1 MRKQHSNMSKMIDF
15 CESAVKYSETSIKR
29 TPLGPSQVCAYQRV
43 STQQRFVKIAQCLL
57 TINIQRLLCTVIK
70 LYVVQE
76 AIQSS
81 TSLPFITN
89 FNLLPNAKTLTDYS
103 TYFKDI
109 IQFYYCQSGVRLIV
123 VFNNRNHP
131 NVFHFS
137 VCVGL
142 IRVSAKQQFVT
153 KENVRR

>member
-1 MRKQHSNMSKMIDF
+1 MRKQHSNMSKMIDSR
-15 CESAVKYSETSIKR
+15 ESAVKYSETSIKW
-29 TPLGPSQVCAYQRV
+29 TPSEPSQVSA
-43 STQQRFVKIAQCLL
+43 QQRFVNIVQCLL

-70 LYVVQE
+70 LHVVQE

-109 IQFYYCQSGVRLIV
+109 IQFYYCQSGVRLMV
-123 VFNNRNHP
+123 VFNNRNYP
-131 NVFHFS
+131 NIIHFS
-137 VCVGL
+137 VCVRL
-142 IRVSAKQQFVT
+142 IEVSAEQQFVT
-153 KENVRR
+153 KENIRR